1 MKEEHIKK
9 ILNGHYRIKN
19 SHKYSDFSPRQLD
32 ILQQEFSKW
41 KYLTVAECGI
51 WLKICPHTVRKL
63 IKDGRISAIK
73 ITGETKCPY
82 KIDVEKTKK
91 LLGL

>member
-1 MKEEHIKK
+1 MNEEHIKK
-9 ILNGHYRIKN
+9 ILNGQNKIKN
-19 SHKYSDFSPRQLD
+19 SHTYTDFSPKELD
-32 ILQQEFSKW
+32 LLQKEFSTW

-51 WLKICPHTVRKL
+51 WLKVCPHTVRKL
-63 IKDGRISAIK
+63 IQNNKICATQ
-73 ITGETKCPY
+73 ITGEKKCPY